1 MNKTV
6 NWDPPISL
14 ELLKERKSLHEFQEA
29 VERKLEKSPGG
40 AIAVFNM
47 RQFKYINE
55 SYGREKGDQLLASV
69 ISAMSQR
76 SKKGELFYW
85 VGGDVFYVFI
95 DWWDRD
101 YVRQRLESYLMGA
114 TKVS

>member
-14 ELLKERKSLHEFQEA
+14 EPLKERKSLHEFQEA

-55 SYGREKGDQLLASV
+55 SYGREKGDQLLASGAKRENCSTGLAV
-69 ISAMSQR
+69 MSFTC
-76 SKKGELFYW
+76 SST
-85 VGGDVFYVFI
+85 GGTGTMSGSG
-95 DWWDRD
+95 WK
-101 YVRQRLESYLMGA
+101 A
-114 TKVS
+114 T